1 MTVRNDLSL
10 IFGILTLT
18 ATAQPPRSASAELKA
33 RLLQYC
39 SGSLVER
46 VMQVKA
52 SVRDG
57 CPFEDFF
64 AFRDDILTLTS
75 LDIYQDSIIGIE
87 STFGMVVNL
96 DRSEVRFNRL
106 FYSVGHTALVRDTAI
121 AFCQDTAKVGGFK
134 TAMLDQGGL
143 DWRSYF
149 KLRLPERI
157 ALFRE
162 FNQNLSLADLRFVQI
177 DIDALLGMH
186 TTTLPEPYT
195 KDDIISVSG
204 AWQSRCSRS
213 R

>member
-18 ATAQPPRSASAELKA
+18 ATAQSPRPASAVLKA
-33 RLLQYC
+33 RLLRYC

-46 VMQVKA
+46 VMHVKG

-64 AFRDDILTLTS
+64 AIRDDIMTLTN

-96 DRSEVRFNRL
+96 DRSAVRFNRL
-106 FYSVGHTALVRDTAI
+106 FYNVAHTALVRDTAS
-121 AFCQDTAKVGGFK
+121 AFCLDTARVEGFK
-134 TAMLDQGGL
+134 TAMLNQGGL

-162 FNQNLSLADLRFVQI
+162 FHQNLSITDLRFVQT

-186 TTTLPEPYT
+186 TTALSDPYT
-195 KDDIISVSG
+195 VDDIISVSG
-204 AWQSRCSRS
+204 AWQSRCSGS